1 MRDAEG
7 AERPIWKILVLR
19 VPRLVEPTGHGA
31 ALASGGQAVQP
42 WWTSSGAV
50 LCVTTNHGSPEPTAI

>member
-19 VPRLVEPTGHGA
+19 VPR
-31 ALASGGQAVQP
+31 AVQP
-42 WWTSSGAV
+42 SQLQLIEV
-50 LCVTTNHGSPEPTAI
+50 LGKMHLQF